1 MAFLTIHPSS
11 GKRFQIPFD
20 RDVIRVGRSSKNEI
34 HLALDPSLSRVHA
47 EFTRA
52 GGEFYVADAGSR
64 NGTVLNGE
72 QVARPTAL
80 RAGDRVTV
88 GETVIVFTPERESAV
103 EITDDGHV
111 LNTGQ
116 NTVVMPLGE
125 IITSPTPK
133 LQATPPSGER
143 TSPQGRAFAILSRA
157 ANEMLSHRPLDE
169 TLEVVMDMV
178 FEATNPDRGVVMLLE
193 GDPPALRSHVIRE
206 GRGRGGGGI
215 QISRAI
221 AQAVIG
227 SQQSVLTSD
236 IMSDERFASRESIQI
251 QGIQSAMCAPLWNNK
266 EVIGLI
272 YVDSLGAPGRFQRDD
287 LRLLTLLANLAAIK
301 VENIRLFE
309 REQKM
314 MQMERELE
322 TAAQIQRRLL
332 PTGAPDLAGY
342 EMTGYNLPCRE
353 VGGDYYDFLPCGD
366 GRMGIVIGDV
376 SGKGMGAALLMAT
389 LQASFRAHAGLG
401 LSPPDLVARLNQTV
415 AAASMSNKFISFFYG
430 ELNAANGELRYVN
443 AGHNPPLLLRT
454 TGEVERLRAGGMI
467 LGVMGDSTYTDR
479 IVEIRP
485 GDLLVLFSD
494 GITESQNEAGE
505 EFGEERLI
513 EVMRAA
519 VSGNAESI
527 RDQVESAVDAF
538 VGKAPQ
544 FDDITLT
551 VLKRNA

>member
-20 RDVIRVGRSSKNEI
+20 QDVIRVGRSSKNEI

-47 EFTRA
+47 EFTRV
-52 GGEFYVADAGSR
+52 GGDFYVADAGSR

-80 RAGDRVTV
+80 RPGDRVTV

-111 LNTGQ
+111 LATGQ

-125 IITSPTPK
+125 IITSPTPNLK
-133 LQATPPSGER
+133 TTPASGEH
-143 TSPQGRAFAILSRA
+143 TSPQSRAFGILSRA
-157 ANEMLSHRPLDE
+157 ASEMLSHRPLDE

-193 GDPPALRSHVIRE
+193 GDPPALRSHVVRE
-206 GRGRGGGGI
+206 GRGRGGGI

-236 IMSDERFASRESIQI
+236 IMSDERFASRESIQM
-251 QGIQSAMCAPLWNNK
+251 QGIQSAMSAPLWNNR
-266 EVIGLI
+266 EVIGLV

-314 MQMERELE
+314 KQMERELE

-332 PTGAPDLAGY
+332 PTGAPELAGY
-342 EMTGYNLPCRE
+342 QMTGYNLPCRE
-353 VGGDYYDFLPCGD
+353 VGGDYYDFLPCGH

-415 AAASMSNKFISFFYG
+415 AAASMSNKFVSFFYG
-430 ELNAANGELRYVN
+430 ELTAGTGALRYVN

-467 LGVMGDSTYTDR
+467 LGVMADSTYIDR
-479 IVEIRP
+479 TIEIHP

-494 GITESQNEAGE
+494 GITESQNAAGE

-513 EVMRAA
+513 EVMRASA
-519 VSGNAESI
+519 AGSAEEV

-538 VGKAPQ
+538 VGQAPQ
-544 FDDITLT
+544 FDDVTLT
-551 VLKRNA
+551 VLKRTA